1 MPENQKDIHKECR
14 AFFENM
20 PFAKMMQKMKDSKGG
35 CCDFSCAEMMSQ
47 MMKKCSGGQTE
58 KEEAAPETK
67 ESQKA
72 NP

>member
-1 MPENQKDIHKECR
+1 MDESQKDTRKECR

-20 PFAKMMQKMKDSKGG
+20 PFAKMMAKMTGSKGG

-58 KEEAAPETK
+58 KEEAAPEAK
-67 ESQKA
+67 EEQKA